1 VRRLLPQPGGEV
13 DLATAYADP
22 QRGPRDG
29 RPWVLVNM
37 ISSVDGAITV
47 EGRSGRLGG
56 PTDQAVFHS
65 LRALAD
71 VILVGAGTVRAEG
84 YGPPMKEGQRI
95 AVVTLTGRLD
105 WDSRLFT
112 SGAALV
118 VTTEDAPP
126 VPVPSVR
133 AGVGAVDLPGIL
145 RQLAAK
151 GAGVVLCE
159 GGPSLNGALL
169 AAQCIDELCLTFSPL
184 LAGGRADRTIVGPDV
199 EPISMRLKHLLEDD
213 GFLFCRYVRADQ
225 VARA

>member
-1 VRRLLPQPGGEV
+1 
-13 DLATAYADP
+13 
-22 QRGPRDG
+22 
-29 RPWVLVNM
+29 M

-47 EGRSGRLGG
+47 DGRSGGLGG
-56 PTDQAVFHS
+56 PTDQAVFQT
-65 LRALAD
+65 LRDLAD

-84 YGPPMKEGQRI
+84 YGPPKKEGQRI

-105 WDSRLFT
+105 WDSRLFK

-118 VTTEDAPP
+118 VTSEDAPP
-126 VPVPSVR
+126 VPIPSVR
-133 AGVGAVDLPGIL
+133 AGTGAVDLPGIL
-145 RQLAAK
+145 GQLAGE

-199 EPISMRLKHLLEDD
+199 EPVSMRLEHLLEDS
-213 GFLFCRYVRADQ
+213 GFLFCRYVRADRLGG
-225 VARA
+225 A